1 MTTAIAPTPF
11 PTSAAGQ
18 WTCTIEDG
26 RRPRTV
32 TMRRYLVDEH
42 AVVFRA
48 DGWTYRVDAIE
59 ISDQGDVYITLI
71 RRTRKGHDYKN
82 RLGISTSLADL
93 ATSPSTAPR
102 HLAGIVARLQAT
114 VAALAPAPAP
124 VTVPMPQARP
134 GECPDCLAPEGE
146 CSAATCPA
154 YASDDAPDTGALAPD
169 APLGTIRFHEGSEDA
184 PQCPCGNDVQGEG
197 FRHVTVAATAD
208 DGWVGVF
215 IEPDGAWHALG
226 RHVACLRDYCL
237 RVWSDRDIVTDGTGT
252 WAPVTMRLHH
262 VAEPVQS

>member
-18 WTCTIEDG
+18 WACTIEDG
-26 RRPRTV
+26 RRPRNV

-59 ISDQGDVYITLI
+59 VSDQGDVYITLI

-114 VAALAPAPAP
+114 VAALAPTRAGRCVFCNDDITTDKVDLLCEGRTATDGPHLLADEARTAEQVRDEAELENRYRDAVAP
-124 VTVPMPQARP
+124 VTVPMPQAGE
-134 GECPDCLAPEGE
+134 GECPDCLAV
-146 CSAATCPA
+146 
-154 YASDDAPDTGALAPD
+154 
-169 APLGTIRFHEGSEDA
+169 R
-184 PQCPCGNDVQGEG
+184 
-197 FRHVTVAATAD
+197 
-208 DGWVGVF
+208 
-215 IEPDGAWHALG
+215 
-226 RHVACLRDYCL
+226 
-237 RVWSDRDIVTDGTGT
+237 
-252 WAPVTMRLHH
+252 
-262 VAEPVQS
+262 